1 MVYQSVDQQHG
12 TAAEGTPMTKIYYES
27 DAALLVLDGQRVAV
41 VGYGNQGRSWALNLR
56 DSGLSVEVF
65 TQADASRDQ
74 AEADGFP
81 AREIEAASECD
92 VICTLIPDD
101 VIPELP
107 ITPKPDAL
115 WVLASG
121 YAAAFDRIDP
131 SCDVGMV
138 APRMLGPEVRACYV
152 EGVGFITALG
162 IQKDNTGTALART
175 LAIGRA
181 VGGLRQGAIEMTPRQ
196 EAVLDLA
203 MEQLFAPAMARV
215 STSFVALMAEAGIP
229 LEATMT
235 ELMLSGEIERNYR
248 LLRLEGY
255 AGQMRYHSPTSQYGQ
270 MSRADRYEGIDV
282 AGVMREVLSEIESG
296 KFADE
301 WEAERDAGYPNLKR
315 LRTEKLSPEVVAFE
329 KDLRARLGERVIG
342 TSP

>member
-1 MVYQSVDQQHG
+1 
-12 TAAEGTPMTKIYYES
+12 MTKIYYES
-27 DAALLVLDGQRVAV
+27 DADLSVLDGQRVAV

-56 DSGLSVEVF
+56 DSGLAVEVF

-74 AEADGFP
+74 AEAEGFT
-81 AREIEAASECD
+81 AHEIAAASEGD

-101 VIPELP
+101 IIPELP
-107 ITPKPDAL
+107 IAPKPDAL

-131 SCDVGMV
+131 NCDVGLV
-138 APRMLGPEVRACYV
+138 APRMLGPEVRECYL
-152 EGVGFITALG
+152 EGVGFISALG
-162 IQKDNTGTALART
+162 VQKDNTGTALART
-175 LAIGRA
+175 LAIARA

-203 MEQLFAPAMARV
+203 VEQVLAPAMARV
-215 STSFVALMAEAGIP
+215 STSFVEVMAGAGIP
-229 LEATMT
+229 LEAIMA

-255 AGQMRYHSPTSQYGQ
+255 ASQMRYHSPTSQYGQ
-270 MSRADRYEGIDV
+270 MSRADRYDGFDV
-282 AGVMREVLSEIESG
+282 AGVMRKVLSEIESG

-301 WEAERDAGYPNLKR
+301 WQAERDAGYPKLKR
-315 LRTEKLSPEVVAFE
+315 LRAEKLSPEVFAFE
-329 KDLRARLGERVIG
+329 EDLRARLGARAK
-342 TSP
+342 PPAD

>member
-1 MVYQSVDQQHG
+1 
-12 TAAEGTPMTKIYYES
+12 MTKIYYES
-27 DAALLVLDGQRVAV
+27 DAEPSVLDGQRVAV

-56 DSGLSVEVF
+56 DSGLAVEVF
-65 TQADASRDQ
+65 TQADASREQ
-74 AEADGFP
+74 AEAEGFT
-81 AREIEAASECD
+81 AHEIEAASECD
-92 VICTLIPDD
+92 VICTLVPDD

-131 SCDVGMV
+131 NCDVGMV
-138 APRMLGPEVRACYV
+138 APRMLGPEVRECYL

-162 IQKDNTGTALART
+162 VQKDSTGTALART

-203 MEQLFAPAMARV
+203 MEQLYAPAVSRV
-215 STSFVALMAEAGIP
+215 STSFVGLMAEAGIP
-229 LEATMT
+229 LEAIMT

-255 AGQMRYHSPTSQYGQ
+255 VRQMRYHSPTSQYGQ
-270 MSRADRYEGIDV
+270 MSRAKRYDGVDV
-282 AGVMREVLSEIESG
+282 AAVMREVLSEIESG

-301 WEAERDAGYPNLKR
+301 WEAERDAGYPNLQR
-315 LRTEKLSPEVVAFE
+315 LRTEKLSPDVVAFE
-329 KDLRARLGERVIG
+329 EDLRARLGERARG
-342 TSP
+342 TPT

>member
-1 MVYQSVDQQHG
+1 
-12 TAAEGTPMTKIYYES
+12 MTKIYYES
-27 DAALLVLDGQRVAV
+27 DGDLSVLDGQRVAV

-56 DSGLSVEVF
+56 DSGVAVEVF

-74 AEADGFP
+74 AEAEGF
-81 AREIEAASECD
+81 AAHEVEVANGCD
-92 VICTLIPDD
+92 VICTLVPDD

-107 ITPKPDAL
+107 LTPKADAL
-115 WVLASG
+115 WMLASG

-131 SCDVGMV
+131 HCDVGMV
-138 APRMLGPEVRACYV
+138 APRMLGPEVRECYL

-162 IQKDNTGTALART
+162 IHKDNTGTALART

-181 VGGLRQGAIEMTPRQ
+181 IGGLRQGAIEMTPRQ
-196 EAVLDLA
+196 EAILDLA

-215 STSFVALMAEAGIP
+215 STSFVGLMAEAGIP
-229 LEATMT
+229 LEAIMT

-248 LLRLEGY
+248 LLRQEGY
-255 AGQMRYHSPTSQYGQ
+255 VGQMRYHSPTSQYGQ
-270 MSRADRYEGIDV
+270 MSRAARYDGVDV

-329 KDLRARLGERVIG
+329 KDLRERLGEQARG
-342 TSP
+342 L

>member
-1 MVYQSVDQQHG
+1 
-12 TAAEGTPMTKIYYES
+12 MTKIYYEP
-27 DAALLVLDGQRVAV
+27 DADLSVLDGQTVAV

-56 DSGLSVEVF
+56 DSGLEVEVF
-65 TQADASRDQ
+65 TQADDSRSQ
-74 AEADGFP
+74 AEAEGFT
-81 AREIEAASECD
+81 AHEIEAASECD

-101 VIPELP
+101 VIPDLP

-121 YAAAFDRIDP
+121 YAVAFDRINP
-131 SCDVGMV
+131 NCDIGMV
-138 APRMLGPEVRACYV
+138 APRMLGPEVRECYV

-162 IQKDNTGTALART
+162 ISKDNTGTALART

-203 MEQLFAPAMARV
+203 MEQLYAPAVSRV

-229 LEATMT
+229 LEAIMT

-255 AGQMRYHSPTSQYGQ
+255 VSQMRYHSPTSQYGQ
-270 MSRADRYEGIDV
+270 MSRAGRYDGVDV
-282 AGVMREVLSEIESG
+282 AAVMREVLSEIESG

-301 WEAERDAGYPNLKR
+301 WDAERDAGYPNLQR
-315 LRTEKLSPEVVAFE
+315 LRTETLSPEVAAFE
-329 KDLRARLGERVIG
+329 KDLRARLGERAREI
-342 TSP
+342 T

>member
-1 MVYQSVDQQHG
+1 
-12 TAAEGTPMTKIYYES
+12 MTKIYYES
-27 DAALLVLDGQRVAV
+27 DADLSVLDRQRVAV

-56 DSGLSVEVF
+56 DSGLAVEVF

-74 AEADGFP
+74 AEADGF
-81 AREIEAASECD
+81 AAHEIEAASEYD

-107 ITPKPDAL
+107 IRPEPDAL

-131 SCDVGMV
+131 NCDVGMV
-138 APRMLGPEVRACYV
+138 APRMLGREVRDCYV

-162 IQKDNTGTALART
+162 IQKDNSGTALART
-175 LAIGRA
+175 LAIARA

-203 MEQLFAPAMARV
+203 MEQVFAPAMARV
-215 STSFVALMAEAGIP
+215 SMSFVALMAGAGIP
-229 LEATMT
+229 LEAIMT

-255 AGQMRYHSPTSQYGQ
+255 ASQMRYHSPTSQYGQ
-270 MSRADRYEGIDV
+270 MSRADRYDGLDV
-282 AGVMREVLSEIESG
+282 PGVMREVLSEIESG

-301 WEAERDAGYPNLKR
+301 WEAERDAGYPNLQR
-315 LRTEKLSPEVVAFE
+315 LRTEKLSPQVVAFE
-329 KDLRARLGERVIG
+329 EDLRARLGERARG
-342 TSP
+342 TSS

>member
-1 MVYQSVDQQHG
+1 
-12 TAAEGTPMTKIYYES
+12 MTKIYYES
-27 DAALLVLDGQRVAV
+27 DADLSVLDGQRVAV

-56 DSGLSVEVF
+56 DSGLAVDVF

-74 AEADGFP
+74 AETEGFT
-81 AREIEAASECD
+81 AHEIEAASECD

-115 WVLASG
+115 WLLASG
-121 YAAAFDRIDP
+121 YAVAFDRIDP
-131 SCDVGMV
+131 NCDVGMV
-138 APRMLGPEVRACYV
+138 APRMLGPEVRKCYM
-152 EGVGFITALG
+152 EGGGFITALG
-162 IQKDNTGTALART
+162 IRKDNTGTALART
-175 LAIGRA
+175 LAVARG

-196 EAVLDLA
+196 EAILDLG
-203 MEQLFAPAMARV
+203 MEQLFAPAMAQV

-229 LEATMT
+229 LEAIMT

-255 AGQMRYHSPTSQYGQ
+255 VGQMRYHSPTSQYGQ
-270 MSRADRYEGIDV
+270 MSRADRYNGLDV
-282 AGVMREVLSEIESG
+282 SGVMREVLSEIESG

-301 WEAERDAGYPNLKR
+301 WDAERGAGYPNLER
-315 LRTEKLSPEVVAFE
+315 LRAEKLSPEVVAFE
-329 KDLRARLGERVIG
+329 EDLRARLGEQAITRRD
-342 TSP
+342 SPTG

>member
-1 MVYQSVDQQHG
+1 
-12 TAAEGTPMTKIYYES
+12 MTKIYYES
-27 DAALLVLDGQRVAV
+27 DADLAVLDGQKVAV

-56 DSGLSVEVF
+56 DSGLDVDVF
-65 TQADASRDQ
+65 TQADDSRKQ
-74 AEADGFP
+74 AEADGFT
-81 AREIEAASECD
+81 AHEIEAASECD

-101 VIPELP
+101 VIPDLP

-121 YAAAFDRIDP
+121 YAVAFDRINP
-131 SCDVGMV
+131 NCDIGMV
-138 APRMLGPEVRACYV
+138 APRMLGPEVRECYV

-162 IQKDNTGTALART
+162 ISKDNTGTALART
-175 LAIGRA
+175 LAIGHA

-203 MEQLFAPAMARV
+203 MEQLYAPAVSRV
-215 STSFVALMAEAGIP
+215 STSFVGLMAEAGIP
-229 LEATMT
+229 LEAIMT

-255 AGQMRYHSPTSQYGQ
+255 VSQMRYHSPTSQYGQ
-270 MSRADRYEGIDV
+270 MSRAGRYDGVDV
-282 AGVMREVLSEIESG
+282 AAVMREVLSEIESG

-301 WEAERDAGYPNLKR
+301 WDAERDAGYPNLQR
-315 LRTEKLSPEVVAFE
+315 LRAEKLSPEVAAFE
-329 KDLRARLGERVIG
+329 QDLRARLGEQAGQI
-342 TSP
+342 T

>member
-1 MVYQSVDQQHG
+1 
-12 TAAEGTPMTKIYYES
+12 MTKIYYES
-27 DAALLVLDGQRVAV
+27 DADLSVLDGQRVAV

-56 DSGLSVEVF
+56 DSGLGVQVF
-65 TQADASRDQ
+65 TQADASRDR
-74 AEADGFP
+74 AGADGFT
-81 AREIEAASECD
+81 AHEIEQASECD
-92 VICTLIPDD
+92 VICTLVPDD
-101 VIPELP
+101 VIHELP
-107 ITPKPDAL
+107 ITPKPEAL

-121 YAAAFDRIDP
+121 YAVAFDRIDP
-131 SCDVGMV
+131 NCDVGMV
-138 APRMLGPEVRACYV
+138 APRMLGPEVRECYV

-181 VGGLRQGAIEMTPRQ
+181 IGGLRQGAIEMTPRQ

-203 MEQLFAPAMARV
+203 MEQLFAPAVARV

-229 LEATMT
+229 LEAIMT

-270 MSRADRYEGIDV
+270 MSRADRYDGLDV
-282 AGVMREVLSEIESG
+282 AGVMREVLNEIESG
-296 KFADE
+296 TFADE
-301 WEAERDAGYPNLKR
+301 WDAERAAGYPNLER
-315 LRTEKLSPEVVAFE
+315 LRAEKLSPDVVAFE
-329 KDLRARLGERVIG
+329 KDLRARLGERAQPPTG
-342 TSP
+342 

>member
-1 MVYQSVDQQHG
+1 
-12 TAAEGTPMTKIYYES
+12 MTKIYYES
-27 DAALLVLDGQRVAV
+27 DVDLSVLDGQRVAV

-56 DSGLSVEVF
+56 DSGLAVEVF

-74 AEADGFP
+74 AEAEGFTGH
-81 AREIEAASECD
+81 EIEAASECD

-101 VIPELP
+101 VIPELA
-107 ITPKPDAL
+107 ITPKPAAL

-121 YAAAFDRIDP
+121 YAVAFDRIDP
-131 SCDVGMV
+131 NCDVGMV
-138 APRMLGPEVRACYV
+138 APRMLGREVRECFV
-152 EGVGFITALG
+152 EGIGFITALG

-215 STSFVALMAEAGIP
+215 STSFVALMGGGRHPARGDHDRTHALGRDRAELPAAAAGRLCQPDALP
-229 LEATMT
+229 L
-235 ELMLSGEIERNYR
+235 
-248 LLRLEGY
+248 
-255 AGQMRYHSPTSQYGQ
+255 
-270 MSRADRYEGIDV
+270 ADQSVRPDV
-282 AGVMREVLSEIESG
+282 AGRPLRRRRRRRGDGARVLSEIESG

-301 WEAERDAGYPNLKR
+301 WEAERDAGYPNLQR

-329 KDLRARLGERVIG
+329 EDLRARLGERVRE
-342 TSP
+342 P